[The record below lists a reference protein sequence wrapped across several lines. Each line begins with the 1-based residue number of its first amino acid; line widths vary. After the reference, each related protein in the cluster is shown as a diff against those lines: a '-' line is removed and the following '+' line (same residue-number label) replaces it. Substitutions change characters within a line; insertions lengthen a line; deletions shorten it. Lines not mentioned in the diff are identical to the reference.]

1 MTGLYL
7 GALLRTYKKIV
18 TASSGVWGGVRQ
30 HWPKTTSRQ
39 RCYEQPRRRN
49 EPLVLVCVEIGYV
62 VPESL
67 AAYAK
72 TLLVEDLGP
81 SVVGGA
87 DALSTRIRVV
97 AEESAR
103 TPFDWGDVPPF
114 IELAAS

>member
-7 GALLRTYKKIV
+7 GTLLRTFKKIT
-18 TASSGVWGGVRQ
+18 TANSGVWGSVRQ

-39 RCYEQPRRRN
+39 RRYERPRSPS

-72 TLLVEDLGP
+72 TLLAEDLGP
-81 SVVGGA
+81 FAVGGA

-97 AEESAR
+97 REESAR
-103 TPFDWGDVPPF
+103 TLFDWGDVPPF
-114 IELAAS
+114 IDVAAS